1 MAADPTT
8 AELATAE
15 PTTAVPAAV
24 ASTVWS
30 PARRADWIRAF
41 HPSPE
46 APVRLVCLPHA
57 GGSAG
62 FFFPLSRM
70 LAPAVE
76 VLAVQYPGR
85 QDRRAEP
92 VVRDLH
98 VLADLVCEALADV
111 PGLGRPVL
119 FGHSMGASLAFEVA
133 RRMEAAGGPAPRL
146 LIASARRAPSVPT
159 PSAVHRMDDAGIV
172 AELKRLSGTAGA
184 LFADPEMLR
193 AALPAVRGDYAAIE
207 TYTCVPQAAVRC
219 PVEVFH
225 AGADPLTDRAHAL
238 AWRGHT
244 TAGFALREFRGGHFY
259 LETWPQDVVAAV
271 RAAVAA
277 AAGPAAS
284 GAAGASAASG
294 ATRDIRP

>member
-1 MAADPTT
+1 MAADTTT
-8 AELATAE
+8 AEA
-15 PTTAVPAAV
+15 AAV
-24 ASTVWS
+24 APTAWS

-41 HPSPE
+41 HPAPE

-85 QDRRAEP
+85 QDRRNEP
-92 VVRDLH
+92 VVRSMH

-159 PSAVHRMDDAGIV
+159 LTAVHKLDDAGIV

-207 TYTCVPQAAVRC
+207 TYTSAPEAAVRC

-225 AGADPLTDRAHAL
+225 ADADPMTDRDQAL

-244 TAGFALREFRGGHFY
+244 AAGFALREFSGGHFY
-259 LETWPQDVVAAV
+259 LETWPREVVAAV

-277 AAGPAAS
+277 TTDPAAS
-284 GAAGASAASG
+284 R
-294 ATRDIRP
+294 ATPDIHP